1 MSIIIPANS
10 AVGGGYDVDNSCR
23 FNYAS
28 SDFLSRTISSSSDR
42 QKFTISTWVKR
53 SKITVRQQFIGQ
65 YLNAQNYF
73 YTEFSADDT
82 ITIADATANALGYQ
96 LTTTQVFRDPSAW
109 YHIIVAVDTT
119 QGTANNRVKLYV
131 NGLQVTVLSTNTQPS
146 QNFSGSWNVGS
157 SSAKT
162 IGYRTAGF
170 YFGGYIAET
179 VFIDGSQNAVTDLGE
194 FDEDSGIWK
203 PISVSGLTFGTNG
216 VYLDYG
222 NSGSLGADVS
232 GNGNNFTVNNLT
244 AVDQSTDTC
253 TNNGAVLNNLYSSSG
268 TGFSEGNL
276 NYTYSSS
283 AWRSALSTIA
293 SNQGKWY
300 MEIKKVSGTY
310 AWFGV
315 CGENLAETVSGS
327 WMGNANGGSGTNIG
341 WGAQS
346 GNVESNGTNLGY
358 FGGAMADGTIVG
370 IALDLDNDY
379 IYYSKDG
386 SFINSGD
393 PTSGSSGTGGFALPN
408 KVALENYFFGFSS
421 YAGSVLSTNFGSPSF
436 AISSGNTDGNGYGN
450 FEYAVPS
457 GYYSLNTKNLS
468 EYG

>member
-10 AVGGGYDVDNSCR
+10 AVGGGFDVDNSLR
-23 FNYAS
+23 FNKGSTDYLNKTLGTPTLATKS
-28 SDFLSRTISSSSDR
+28 TISLWF
-42 QKFTISTWVKR
+42 KK
-53 SKITVRQQFIGQ
+53 VRLGSPSQGLIFANG
-65 YLNAQNYF
+65 NAGGINL
-73 YTEFSADDT
+73 DT
-82 ITIADATANALGYQ
+82 TALLQLYNAGGALKPNR
-96 LTTTQVFRDPSAW
+96 VFRDLSAW
-109 YHIIVAVDTT
+109 YHVVVATDTT
-119 QGTANNRVKLYV
+119 LNTADDRLKMYI
-131 NGLQVTVLSTNTQPS
+131 NGVQETSFQARTNPS
-146 QNFSGSWNVGS
+146 QNAASSLGTATAHVIGCNNDPANYFSGYMS
-157 SSAKT
+157 
-162 IGYRTAGF
+162 
-170 YFGGYIAET
+170 EC
-179 VFIDGSQNAVTDLGE
+179 VFIDGTALDPTSFGE

-203 PISVSGLTFGTNG
+203 PIDVSGLTFGTNG
-216 VYLDYG
+216 FYLDFE
-222 NSGSLGADVS
+222 NSGALGADVS
-232 GNGNNFTVNNLT
+232 GNTNNFTVNNLT